1 MKRSGTILLCLACGM
16 ALSVIAQADSPSPA
30 TPNRNAAAP
39 TGDLKKR
46 IEFFKQRNRNFPTM
60 GGPGPKAAPAP
71 ATNAGQP
78 NHAPSNVHASPSP
91 GVSAENPPGNP
102 NNPYG
107 SIATRNVF
115 GLNPPTPAV
124 VDTPQGPPP
133 PKITLT
139 GITTILGPT
148 EALYKVSGV
157 PQPGK
162 PPKDESYILQ
172 EGQGQDG
179 VVVQHIDM
187 AKGIVTFN
195 NNGVVQEIPL
205 VAGVASGGATGA
217 ARGGGGFQ
225 PPQAAGFGAR
235 PNYNNTLQNFRQ
247 RMQQQR
253 MGNQNGI
260 NPTGNNFNPSGQ
272 SSFNGGYNNP
282 NSSTPQLSSDD
293 AAALIAAQHAQLE
306 QSGDP
311 KATIFPPTKFDD
323 EARQEAGGGGT
334 PPPP

>member
-1 MKRSGTILLCLACGM
+1 M
-16 ALSVIAQADSPSPA
+16 
-30 TPNRNAAAP
+30 
-39 TGDLKKR
+39 
-46 IEFFKQRNRNFPTM
+46 
-60 GGPGPKAAPAP
+60 
-71 ATNAGQP
+71 
-78 NHAPSNVHASPSP
+78 
-91 GVSAENPPGNP
+91 
-102 NNPYG
+102 
-107 SIATRNVF
+107 
-115 GLNPPTPAV
+115 
-124 VDTPQGPPP
+124 
-133 PKITLT
+133 
-139 GITTILGPT
+139 
-148 EALYKVSGV
+148 
-157 PQPGK
+157 
-162 PPKDESYILQ
+162 
-172 EGQGQDG
+172 
-179 VVVQHIDM
+179 VQHIDM

-272 SSFNGGYNNP
+272 SSYNGGYNNP

-334 PPPP
+334 AAAMRCVGYGSRTTTILRESSVDERGEGHGFGSFSQRKTVSNQFPHIKLAREDKSGDFILDGKIG